1 MRYNS
6 IVYYVTDAGYAIPTA
21 SSIYS
26 LRRFH
31 RTDDLEVRVL
41 IVNFS
46 DIQLERY
53 REISED
59 VGFKIVLPDEED
71 FKVID
76 NFFFSKTH
84 VPKTALMK
92 FMIPRY
98 HNSNKDIVFIDGD
111 TWVVSSIDPLLRQPA
126 EPGAFYAAPDYSW
139 FSRNTLVGDHGRRH
153 RAYFSFSGINRFYFN
168 SGVFKS
174 SAEDLAVISNDAL
187 EYLKENFDRVLYN
200 DQSGFNYAAREKVE
214 AMSLKWNYQMY
225 FWKFFKSNDAGIVHF
240 SGGCKPWFCESIP
253 DFSWISGYR
262 DVYFKLHSNAFPLKT
277 WTEEDLKAYLNVRKK
292 ERFKDQ
298 TIFLIRGML
307 QKLSIRKYLKNTQF

>member
-59 VGFKIVLPDEED
+59 VGFKIVLPDEKD

-84 VPKTALMK
+84 VPKT
-92 FMIPRY
+92 
-98 HNSNKDIVFIDGD
+98 
-111 TWVVSSIDPLLRQPA
+111 LR
-126 EPGAFYAAPDYSW
+126 
-139 FSRNTLVGDHGRRH
+139 
-153 RAYFSFSGINRFYFN
+153 
-168 SGVFKS
+168 
-174 SAEDLAVISNDAL
+174 
-187 EYLKENFDRVLYN
+187 
-200 DQSGFNYAAREKVE
+200 
-214 AMSLKWNYQMY
+214 
-225 FWKFFKSNDAGIVHF
+225 
-240 SGGCKPWFCESIP
+240 
-253 DFSWISGYR
+253 
-262 DVYFKLHSNAFPLKT
+262 
-277 WTEEDLKAYLNVRKK
+277 
-292 ERFKDQ
+292 
-298 TIFLIRGML
+298 
-307 QKLSIRKYLKNTQF
+307 